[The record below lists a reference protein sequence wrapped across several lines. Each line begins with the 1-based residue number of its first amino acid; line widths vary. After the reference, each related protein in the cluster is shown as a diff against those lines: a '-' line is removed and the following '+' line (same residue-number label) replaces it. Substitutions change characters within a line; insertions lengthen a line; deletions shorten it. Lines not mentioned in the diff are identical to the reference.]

1 MKTKTKKNPFVQV
14 KTSVFDAASVRSSL
28 ETSFQETAYRHTITS
43 FGKTTC
49 TKEKHRFAGKP
60 NNTLAIHCGTDKRFS
75 WFFFSEVQKPQG
87 CKQYGRQ
94 RREVY
99 LPSMT
104 DGLETKGATL
114 EHQKRVLKVLVKA
127 KGSKGF
133 C

>member
-1 MKTKTKKNPFVQV
+1 MIETKTKKNPFVQV

-60 NNTLAIHCGTDKRFS
+60 DNSLAIYSAKENCFS

-104 DGLETKGATL
+104 DGMDTKGTTL
-114 EHQKRVLKVLVKA
+114 EHQKRVLKVFVKI
-127 KGSKGF
+127 KN
-133 C
+133 